1 MGAWRGHRGHR
12 HPPEQPG
19 QLEGEGVLLAGGGG
33 GGGEKG
39 GGGGS
44 GRGGEEEGGGEGRGE
59 GGGRGGG
66 GREGER
72 KREREHENSQIVQVT
87 QGPTQTNTVC
97 LYWPLTKVPVRLAK
111 GLIPGAVGMGG
122 NGGGTI
128 PGSPNPTRSGRPGG
142 RSPARGGVGNPGME
156 WNQSIHVVYSRSRA
170 RALS

>member
-1 MGAWRGHRGHR
+1 MEGSPRAPAPPRAARAAGGRGGTVGWGGGGRREG
-12 HPPEQPG
+12 
-19 QLEGEGVLLAGGGG
+19 GEGVGEGERKRGGGG
-33 GGGEKG
+33 GGRRE
-39 GGGGS
+39 
-44 GRGGEEEGGGEGRGE
+44 RGGGEGE
-59 GGGRGGG
+59 GG

-72 KREREHENSQIVQVT
+72 KREREHENSLIVQVT